1 MNVAFSPVSIWRALN
16 MIIYGASGNTKEEIE
31 SVLNLKGIDN
41 ATKAMKD
48 MKEIMSNG
56 TKIAER
62 IWIEDSFTILD
73 SFKEKFG
80 QIESGGFK
88 DSPEKTRS
96 IINQWVEK
104 QTNNQ
109 IKDLFPE
116 GTINELT
123 RLVLVNAL
131 SFKGIWKTPFKI
143 EDTHKQEFYLEGGTQ
158 KKVDVMFRNDKF
170 NIIKEEGNLFVEIPY
185 ENDEFTFIVTLP
197 EKGVKINEFVK
208 NQDPSK
214 FQELLKRLNKR
225 VSEYLTMDSDLFLPK
240 FDIDHKVDLKEML
253 DGMGVRDLFTQGK
266 ADLSGITGDRNLY
279 CSSAFHQVAVKVD
292 EEGTK
297 AEAATGFGM
306 AYLSM
311 PPQIRINRPF
321 LFHVLHRNTGLILFA
336 GVIKDLD

>member
-1 MNVAFSPVSIWRALN
+1 

-116 GTINELT
+116 GTINETNFLQSLLRT
-123 RLVLVNAL
+123 LLVP
-131 SFKGIWKTPFKI
+131 SPF
-143 EDTHKQEFYLEGGTQ
+143 Q
-158 KKVDVMFRNDKF
+158 KSQ
-170 NIIKEEGNLFVEIPY
+170 IFVY
-185 ENDEFTFIVTLP
+185 ANSNFVT
-197 EKGVKINEFVK
+197 
-208 NQDPSK
+208 
-214 FQELLKRLNKR
+214 
-225 VSEYLTMDSDLFLPK
+225 
-240 FDIDHKVDLKEML
+240 
-253 DGMGVRDLFTQGK
+253 
-266 ADLSGITGDRNLY
+266 
-279 CSSAFHQVAVKVD
+279 
-292 EEGTK
+292 
-297 AEAATGFGM
+297 
-306 AYLSM
+306 
-311 PPQIRINRPF
+311 
-321 LFHVLHRNTGLILFA
+321 
-336 GVIKDLD
+336 